1 MDVFSTQINVKTTK
15 PILFIATAN
24 SKEEL
29 SSIFV
34 RLFLEC
40 QQVGRNLNKIN
51 REKLFKW
58 ILKRD
63 SVEID
68 NTLIKKIVDLTSG
81 FNYANYMTL
90 LLQST
95 KYILKSELLETN
107 WLIHMFIFFKVSSK
121 FI

>member
-1 MDVFSTQINVKTTK
+1 MEQEILDVLSTQLNVKTTK
-15 PILFIATAN
+15 PIVFIATAN

-29 SSIFV
+29 SPIFV

-40 QQVGRNLNKIN
+40 QQLGGNLTRMN

-68 NTLIKKIVDLTSG
+68 KTLITKIVDLTSG
-81 FNYANYMTL
+81 FNYTNYMTL
-90 LLQST
+90 LLQSI
-95 KYILKSELLETN
+95 KYI
-107 WLIHMFIFFKVSSK
+107 
-121 FI
+121 

>member
-1 MDVFSTQINVKTTK
+1 MLDVFSAQINVETTE

-40 QQVGRNLNKIN
+40 QQVGKNLNKMN

-68 NTLIKKIVDLTSG
+68 NTLIRKIVDLTSG

-95 KYILKSELLETN
+95 K
-107 WLIHMFIFFKVSSK
+107 
-121 FI
+121 